1 MRYAR
6 PAHGAAGRFDR
17 AVVDSLMPSFSY
29 KALNDAGKHVSGVLT
44 AENYQV
50 ALRQLQEQS
59 LLPIN
64 VKEGVEQGAGGFG
77 LGGRV
82 KTAHLTVFYSQLADL
97 LSAGVPM
104 LRSLD
109 VLSKQGGQGVLGQV
123 LKELRE
129 DVAGGMALG
138 EAMAK
143 HPRAFSPLHS
153 SMVRA
158 GEQGGFLEDVLHR
171 IAIFCEK
178 QDELRN
184 KVLGALIYPAI
195 LVFVGTGVVVLLMGF
210 VVPKLRDQLR
220 PENFNMMTTI
230 IFGISDTVKNHLLL
244 VAVVIVALVTGVT
257 TWVKTDSGRR
267 LFERFKLKAPVA
279 GKVYTMV
286 AICRFCRILGTM
298 LHNGVPILQALKIAK
313 DSAGND
319 VLARLI
325 EQSAESVRKGA
336 ALSDPLGESG
346 LFPPTIIDMIAV
358 AEESNNLET
367 VLVQIADTNEARTAR
382 TIDLAV
388 RVLEPVLLVIMASI
402 VFCIAMGLL
411 LPILTMGGSVE

>member
-1 MRYAR
+1 
-6 PAHGAAGRFDR
+6 
-17 AVVDSLMPSFSY
+17 MPSFTY
-29 KALNDAGKHVSGVLT
+29 KALNTTGQHVNGVLT

-59 LLPIN
+59 LFPIN
-64 VKEGVEQGAGGFG
+64 VKEGAADSGIRIGSGR
-77 LGGRV
+77 RV
-82 KTAHLTVFYSQLADL
+82 KTAHLTVFYGQLADL
-97 LSAGVPM
+97 LRAGVPM

-109 VLSKQGGQGVLGQV
+109 VLSKQGSQGGLAQV
-123 LKELRE
+123 IKELRE

-153 SMVRA
+153 SMVHA
-158 GEQGGFLEDVLHR
+158 GEQGGFLEDVLQR

-178 QDELRN
+178 QDELKN

-195 LVFVGTGVVVLLMGF
+195 LVFVGTAVVVLLMGW

-220 PENFNMMTTI
+220 PENFNIMTKMV
-230 IFGISDTVKNHLLL
+230 FGVSDAMKNHYLLIAGGL
-244 VAVVIVALVTGVT
+244 VLVVVGVSA
-257 TWVKTDSGRR
+257 WIKTANGRA
-267 LFERFKLKAPVA
+267 LFERFKLKAPVI
-279 GKVYTMV
+279 GNVYTMV
-286 AICRFCRILGTM
+286 ALCRFCRILGTM

-313 DSAGND
+313 DSAGNEL
-319 VLARLI
+319 LARLI
-325 EQSAESVRKGA
+325 EQSGESVRKGA

-388 RVLEPVLLVIMASI
+388 RVLEPILLVIMASI
-402 VFCIAMGLL
+402 VFCVAVALL
-411 LPILTMGGSVE
+411 LPILTMGSGVG